1 MTIPGKFKSII
12 SGEEP
17 QTTINV
23 GIFGHIDAGKSTLLG
38 HLFYKLKYVDE
49 KAIRKNIK
57 EAKEMNKPSF
67 HFAWM
72 MDEMQEERE
81 RGITIDTNE
90 KTIE

>member
-1 MTIPGKFKSII
+1 VTGSSDLK
-12 SGEEP
+12 
-17 QTTINV
+17 TTVNV
-23 GIFGHIDAGKSTLLG
+23 GIFGHIDSGKSTLLG
-38 HLFYKLKYVDE
+38 HLFYKLHYFEE
-49 KAIRKNIK
+49 KEVRKNIK

-90 KTIE
+90 RTIE

>member
-1 MTIPGKFKSII
+1 MSIT
-12 SGEEP
+12 GL
-17 QTTINV
+17 QDLKTTINV

-38 HLFYKLKYVDE
+38 HLFYKLNFVGE
-49 KAIRKNIK
+49 KEVRKNMK

-90 KTIE
+90 RTIE